1 MQGILKF
8 FINFSFTRKW
18 WIWRYFRRFFPI
30 ELVKTSELSPEKSYI
45 LCSHPHG
52 VLCAGAFCTF
62 ATDAVD
68 FKENFPGLH
77 QRLLLNFFLII

>member
-1 MQGILKF
+1 M
-8 FINFSFTRKW
+8 
-18 WIWRYFRRFFPI
+18 
-30 ELVKTSELSPEKSYI
+30 VKTSELSPEKSYI

-68 FKENFPGLH
+68 FKENFPGFNLKDY
-77 QRLLLNFFLII
+77 LLF